1 MSLPQPAWWR
11 RLRHGRGF
19 GVHSPFAYRFIREVL
34 RERCA
39 YYGYTTADAVADAW
53 PGGRRS
59 ARLLLRV
66 SAFVQPRRVLLACP
80 APMAAAAGRI
90 VATTVPAA
98 AQTPDA
104 CPDADF
110 AIVGSTADTD
120 AAFRIAAAGGT
131 LFVPQR
137 SEATDALL
145 RRIAAELPFGHIY
158 ANGSGTAIYIGRH
171 TLPAEQFDVRF

>member
-39 YYGYTTADAVADAW
+39 YYGYTTADAVAAAW
-53 PGGRRS
+53 PAGRRG

-66 SAFVQPRRVLLACP
+66 AAFAQPRLVLLACP
-80 APMAAAAGRI
+80 APMASAAASI
-90 VATTVPAA
+90 VAAA
-98 AQTPDA
+98 APHAAPAPCA
-104 CPDADF
+104 CSDADF
-110 AIVGSTADTD
+110 AILGSSADTD
-120 AAFRIAAAGGT
+120 TAFRIAKAGGT

-137 SEATDALL
+137 SPATDALL
-145 RRIAAELPFGHIY
+145 QRIAAELPFGHIY